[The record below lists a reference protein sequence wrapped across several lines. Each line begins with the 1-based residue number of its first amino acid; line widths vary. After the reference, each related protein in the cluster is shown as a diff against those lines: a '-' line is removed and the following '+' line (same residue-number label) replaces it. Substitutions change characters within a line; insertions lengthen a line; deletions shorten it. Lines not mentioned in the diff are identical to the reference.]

1 MSMDNLLEPCDFG
14 INACA
19 RCGCEFHGGEFYRR
33 GIARTA
39 AALMLYITCLPCA
52 ELITNDEDVG
62 DEFLASLRARMD
74 EAILAGAPPGGTA

>member
-1 MSMDNLLEPCDFG
+1 
-14 INACA
+14 
-19 RCGCEFHGGEFYRR
+19 
-33 GIARTA
+33 
-39 AALMLYITCLPCA
+39 MLYITCLPCA